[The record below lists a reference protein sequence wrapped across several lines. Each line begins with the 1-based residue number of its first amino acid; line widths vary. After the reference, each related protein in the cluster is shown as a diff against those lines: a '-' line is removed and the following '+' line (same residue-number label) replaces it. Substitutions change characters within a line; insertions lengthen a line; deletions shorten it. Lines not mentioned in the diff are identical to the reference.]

1 MSYPAT
7 MSFNQNLC
15 TYSKFLFI
23 SALIAGFSLLAG
35 CADNEDVNPVDD
47 NLLGLPQV
55 ITELYPDGSN
65 TGELKGKFTYNGA
78 RLLEIYYNPSQ
89 KKVFTYTGD
98 VITKIEHYQNSE
110 VRFEHTYTYS
120 DGKLTK
126 YENNDLLTGNH
137 DIITYQHQEDGTI
150 TYLHVSNLGGAPN
163 WQKEG
168 ILTFE
173 NGNLV
178 EDVAEF
184 TFSNVSNE
192 YNIIINLIE
201 YNDKVNPFKNILGYS
216 SLLNLKGTIGNENII
231 TDYTYTSSY
240 KNEVQYAESITGK
253 EYEFTY
259 DKINR
264 TTQID
269 RFSNEE
275 IGGEILY
282 LDRIFKI
289 EY

>member
-1 MSYPAT
+1 
-7 MSFNQNLC
+7 MSFNQNLY
-15 TYSKFLFI
+15 TYSKSLLL
-23 SALIAGFSLLAG
+23 SVLIVRFSLLAA
-35 CADNEDVNPVDD
+35 CSDEDANPVDD

-55 ITELYPDGSN
+55 ITELYPDDSN
-65 TGELKGKFTYNGA
+65 TGELKGKFTYDGA
-78 RLLEIYYNPSQ
+78 RLLEIYYNATQ

-98 VITKIEHYQNSE
+98 FITTVEHYQNSV
-110 VRFEHTYTYS
+110 VRFEHNYTYS
-120 DGKLTK
+120 DGKLTL
-126 YENNDLLTGNH
+126 YENNDLLTGNN
-137 DIITYQHQEDGTI
+137 DVVTYTHHEDGTI
-150 TYLHVSNLGGAPN
+150 TYLHVSNLGGTLN
-163 WQKEG
+163 WQKDG

-173 NGNLV
+173 NGNLI

-184 TFSNVSNE
+184 SFSNVTDE

-201 YNDKVNPFKNILGYS
+201 YDNKVNPFKNILGYS

-240 KNEVQYAESITGK
+240 KNEVQYAEAITGK

-259 DKINR
+259 DQKNR

-269 RFSNEE
+269 RFSNED
-275 IGGEILY
+275 IGGDILY